1 MISPAVTP
9 DLQQNIVNT
18 VYLLFAHNYIAF
30 AYFAGVL
37 VGIFLAFFRPSRY
50 STLILL
56 GFAVL
61 LFSYEYDKHIIDPLR
76 VQTVNSFITATPHY
90 KVSKLIDLFISEI
103 LPILFYVTGWALLF
117 GAIISRGLT
126 VPKRKK

>member
-1 MISPAVTP
+1 MIPPAVTP

-30 AYFAGVL
+30 AYFSGVL
-37 VGIFLAFFRPSRY
+37 IGIYLALSRPSRY

-61 LFSYEYDKHIIDPLR
+61 LFSFEYDKHLIDPLR
-76 VQTVNSFITATPHY
+76 NQTITSLITATPHY
-90 KVSKLIDLFISEI
+90 KVSRIIDLFISEV
-103 LPILFYVTGWALLF
+103 LPILFYVTGWVLLF
-117 GAIISRGLT
+117 MAIISRGLIG
-126 VPKRKK
+126 KKKK